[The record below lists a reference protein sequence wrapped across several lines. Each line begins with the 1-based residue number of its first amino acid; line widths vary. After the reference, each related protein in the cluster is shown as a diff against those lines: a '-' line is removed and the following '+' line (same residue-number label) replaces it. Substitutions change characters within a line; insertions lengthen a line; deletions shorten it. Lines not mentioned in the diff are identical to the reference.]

1 MDMREQLRTL
11 QKEQVSISDGHRL
24 YHDGS
29 IKIQSLTAKA
39 EIGWCVIAKPVPAA
53 SPSIRKYFP
62 QHPDGMYLKVEG
74 IREAIALRDI
84 IFEKMVEARVM
95 RQNEMSLGNI

>member
-1 MDMREQLRTL
+1 MNVREKLREL
-11 QKEQVSISDGHRL
+11 QRGQVKASDGTRL

-29 IKIQSLTAKA
+29 IKIQSLTDNA
-39 EIGWCVIAKPVPAA
+39 EIGWCVIAKPVPGA
-53 SPSIRKYFP
+53 SPSIRQYFS

-74 IREAIALRDI
+74 IREAIELRDI

-95 RQNEMSLGNI
+95 RQNEMAMGNI